1 MPEIHPRSI
10 KKLVEHYQ
18 KEEDLEMA
26 AVREDTV
33 VSCCPQENFMHAD
46 EPEKWGTPVK
56 QENLFYIVFS

>member
-10 KKLVEHYQ
+10 KKSVEHYQ

-26 AVREDTV
+26 AVREDTA

-46 EPEKWGTPVK
+46 EPEKWGH
-56 QENLFYIVFS
+56 Q